1 MERKHAMKNLF
12 VLTAVIE
19 GGAGLVFF
27 LLPSIAAT
35 LLFGSPLHAPVAFM
49 VTRLTGAALIT
60 LGVACWLA
68 RLDPE
73 SRAAAGLV
81 AAMLFYN
88 LAALAILAY
97 AGFGLGLV
105 GATLLL
111 GVGLHSAMAV
121 WCFRCLRM
129 RKVTTESKTY

>member
-1 MERKHAMKNLF
+1 MKNLF
-12 VLTAVIE
+12 ILTAVIE
-19 GGAGLVFF
+19 AGAGLVFF
-27 LLPSIAAT
+27 LLPSVAAT
-35 LLFGSPLHAPVAFM
+35 LLFGSPLDAPVAFM

-68 RLDPE
+68 RLDLE

-88 LAALAILAY
+88 LAALFILAY

-105 GATLLL
+105 GATLWL
-111 GVGLHSAMAV
+111 GVVLHSSMAV
-121 WCFRCLRM
+121 WCFACLRT
-129 RKVTTESKTY
+129 RTRGRRF

>member
-12 VLTAVIE
+12 ILTAVIE
-19 GGAGLVFF
+19 AGAGLVFF
-27 LLPSIAAT
+27 LLPSVAAT
-35 LLFGSPLHAPVAFM
+35 LLFGSPLDAPVAFM

-68 RLDPE
+68 RLDLE

-88 LAALAILAY
+88 LAALFILAY

-105 GATLLL
+105 GVTLWL
-111 GVGLHSAMAV
+111 GVVLHSAMAV
-121 WCFRCLRM
+121 WCFACLRT
-129 RKVTTESKTY
+129 RIRGRRF

>member
-12 VLTAVIE
+12 ILTAVIE
-19 GGAGLVFF
+19 AGAGLVFF
-27 LLPSIAAT
+27 LLPSVAAT
-35 LLFGSPLHAPVAFM
+35 LLFGSPLDAPVAFM

-60 LGVACWLA
+60 LGIACWLA
-68 RLDPE
+68 RLDLE

-88 LAALAILAY
+88 LAALFILAY

-105 GATLLL
+105 GATLWL

-121 WCFRCLRM
+121 WCFACLRT
-129 RKVTTESKTY
+129 RTRGRRF